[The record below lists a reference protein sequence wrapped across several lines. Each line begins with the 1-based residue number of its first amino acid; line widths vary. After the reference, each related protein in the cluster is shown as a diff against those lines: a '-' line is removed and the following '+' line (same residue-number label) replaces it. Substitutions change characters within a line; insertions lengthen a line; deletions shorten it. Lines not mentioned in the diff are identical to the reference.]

1 MPTFPVLVHEW
12 QFACCGE
19 PFAVGD
25 LVHWRL
31 SLTEDGAS
39 PAEAVVTVDVVTGER
54 VGSDEHGDDGTLLT
68 VQGGPAAGVTAFGP
82 PRPAGAAVS
91 LTGTFAEDHHEL
103 VPESVPLTTGRITRV
118 REAVV
123 EYVRRDDAL
132 VPDPS
137 TWELRDVRGFADR
150 THGTDKPPLFLV
162 DLQNAGV

>member
-1 MPTFPVLVHEW
+1 MHTFPVIVEEW

-31 SLTEDGAS
+31 SLTEDDFS
-39 PAEAVVTVDVVTGER
+39 LPEAQVTVDVVSGEPIA
-54 VGSDEHGDDGTLLT
+54 SEHHGDGALLT

-82 PRPAGAAVS
+82 PRPAGVVVS
-91 LTGTFAEDHHEL
+91 LTGRFAEDHHEL
-103 VPESVPLTTGRITRV
+103 VPESVPLTAGRITRV
-118 REAVV
+118 REALV

-137 TWELRDVRGFADR
+137 TWQLRDVRGFTDR
-150 THGTDKPPLFLV
+150 TDGPDEPPLFLV
-162 DLQNAGV
+162 DLQRAEV